1 MPELMNGPSKE
12 PLSPQ
17 QKVKVI
23 QAGDRSLRDMG
34 DELDVHHSTIKTVRE
49 EGADV
54 LSRHWQEKS
63 TRVGRPRKD
72 EGEDCEEVDRLKA
85 EAKQAEE
92 ELAVRQMRI
101 DWLELKLKWSEEELR
116 EAKVR
121 RQKQLKKKLKKK

>member
-1 MPELMNGPSKE
+1 MNRPSKE

-17 QKVKVI
+17 QKVKVV
-23 QAGDRSLRDMG
+23 QAGERSLRDMG
-34 DELDVHHSTIKTVRE
+34 DELEVHHSTIKTVRE

-72 EGEDCEEVDRLKA
+72 EGADCEEVDRLKV

>member
-1 MPELMNGPSKE
+1 MKRAAKE

-17 QKVKVI
+17 QKVKVV
-23 QAGDRSLRDMG
+23 QSGDRSLRNMG

-49 EGADV
+49 EAADV

-72 EGEDCEEVDRLKA
+72 EKEANEEVDRLKA

-121 RQKQLKKKLKKK
+121 RQKQLKKKPKKK

>member
-1 MPELMNGPSKE
+1 MNRPSKE

-17 QKVKVI
+17 QKVKVV

-49 EGADV
+49 EGVDV

-72 EGEDCEEVDRLKA
+72 EGEDCEEIDRLKA
-85 EAKQAEE
+85 EAKQTEE

>member
-1 MPELMNGPSKE
+1 MLPGAGGPTTGRPNLGIISHGSDATE
-12 PLSPQ
+12 T
-17 QKVKVI
+17 
-23 QAGDRSLRDMG
+23 R
-34 DELDVHHSTIKTVRE
+34 VHRTLT
-49 EGADV
+49 
-54 LSRHWQEKS
+54 WQEKS

-72 EGEDCEEVDRLKA
+72 EGEGCEEVDRLKA

>member
-1 MPELMNGPSKE
+1 
-12 PLSPQ
+12 
-17 QKVKVI
+17 
-23 QAGDRSLRDMG
+23 MG

-85 EAKQAEE
+85 EAKQTEE

-116 EAKVR
+116 DAKVR

>member
-1 MPELMNGPSKE
+1 MITPSKE

-17 QKVKVI
+17 QKVKVV

-34 DELDVHHSTIKTVRE
+34 DELEVHHSTIKTVRE

>member
-1 MPELMNGPSKE
+1 MNRSSKE

-17 QKVKVI
+17 QKVKVV
-23 QAGDRSLRDMG
+23 QAGERSLRDMG

-85 EAKQAEE
+85 EAKQADE